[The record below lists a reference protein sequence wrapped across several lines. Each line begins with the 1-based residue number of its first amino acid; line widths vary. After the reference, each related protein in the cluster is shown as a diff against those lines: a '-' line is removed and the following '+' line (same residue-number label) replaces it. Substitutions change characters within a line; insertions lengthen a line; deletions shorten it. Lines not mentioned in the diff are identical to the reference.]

1 MEARALI
8 NANSLVDIYSGSWG
22 PTDDGLMVDGPGV
35 MAQIAFEIGATKVI
49 AIRIILY
56 IYILNIMIRSTA
68 LLTKINNLFKTI

>member
-1 MEARALI
+1 LLDGKTNDEMEARALI

-49 AIRIILY
+49 AAY
-56 IYILNIMIRSTA
+56 IPNIMIRYCY
-68 LLTKINNLFKTI
+68 LK

>member
-22 PTDDGLMVDGPGV
+22 PTDNGLMVDGPGV

-49 AIRIILY
+49 AILRIIP
-56 IYILNIMIRSTA
+56 T
-68 LLTKINNLFKTI
+68 